1 VRDHREVIEVDR
13 LIRDLRPADRPS
25 KPATVVSVRSHPG
38 ARLHHVPMSAGW
50 TRASVGLGVLLA
62 VAMPQWPYA
71 RDCGGWLILYL
82 VAVGMVVIAG
92 IWGARLTWDGRL
104 GYAHI
109 IALGTVLWGLT
120 LTSQEVLPR
129 IGYAHA
135 QAAWF
140 CTP

>member
-1 VRDHREVIEVDR
+1 MESHREAETHSR
-13 LIRDLRPADRPS
+13 RDAYSLLGFSLFAPFAAFLQDQGPLTWSLSLPAVALS
-25 KPATVVSVRSHPG
+25 LMTWG
-38 ARLHHVPMSAGW
+38 M
-50 TRASVGLGVLLA
+50 LLA
-62 VAMPQWPYA
+62 VALPQWPYA

-129 IGYAHA
+129 IGYAQA

-140 CTP
+140 CAP